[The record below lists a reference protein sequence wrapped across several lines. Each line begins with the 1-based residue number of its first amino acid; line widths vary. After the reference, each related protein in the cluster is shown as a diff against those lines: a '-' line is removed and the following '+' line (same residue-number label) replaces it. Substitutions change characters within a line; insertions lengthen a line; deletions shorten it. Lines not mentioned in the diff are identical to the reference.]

1 MSMLST
7 DALDALLHLS
17 VSHLLSGLNIE
28 YGVGF
33 IEKYDSIRTKPIKW
47 NKNIST
53 GKWSPY

>member
-1 MSMLST
+1 MLST

-17 VSHLLSGLNIE
+17 IFTRFTSFVTGLNIE

-33 IEKYDSIRTKPIKW
+33 IEKYESTKPIKW

>member
-1 MSMLST
+1 MLST

-28 YGVGF
+28 YGVEF

>member
-17 VSHLLSGLNIE
+17 VFTHFISFVTGLNME

-33 IEKYDSIRTKPIKW
+33 IEKYDSISTKPIK
-47 NKNIST
+47 
-53 GKWSPY
+53 